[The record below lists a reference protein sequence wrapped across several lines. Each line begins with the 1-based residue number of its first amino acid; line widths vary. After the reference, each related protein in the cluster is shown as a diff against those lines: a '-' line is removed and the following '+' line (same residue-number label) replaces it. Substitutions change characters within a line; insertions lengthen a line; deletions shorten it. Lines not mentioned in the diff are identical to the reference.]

1 MLVGVRDSGG
11 GLGNNADE
19 ITTAFALFQST
30 VIELYQDEII
40 DALKQILA
48 VNQITLDL
56 YFKPATPLALLKNL
70 DTTNLSEEIEAVN
83 PYLQVFIDAAESD
96 EDLAGYNLVDAY
108 EVDADDD
115 INFEVELKV
124 DEPTVL
130 QQIINLVST
139 GRAYPEAKSKQDQT
153 KDGNT
158 FLTRYRYTECCPSKS
173 GKERSFC
180 KAMMSANK
188 LYRKE
193 DIERMGKVAVNPG
206 FGPKGSDTYSI
217 WKFHGG
223 VSCSHSWR
231 RELYLK
237 KLDSNETQKISRDRA
252 VKMGYKII
260 KNPIEVAT
268 PTCAQPHGGS
278 LDPKRKPTC

>member
-1 MLVGVRDSGG
+1 
-11 GLGNNADE
+11 
-19 ITTAFALFQST
+19 
-30 VIELYQDEII
+30 
-40 DALKQILA
+40 LA
-48 VNQITLDL
+48 
-56 YFKPATPLALLKNL
+56 
-70 DTTNLSEEIEAVN
+70 TTNLSEEIEAVN

-130 QQIINLVST
+130 QQIVNLVKT
-139 GRAYPEAKSKQDQT
+139 GRAYPDAKSKQDQT

-173 GKERSFC
+173 GSSRSFC
-180 KAMMSANK
+180 RAMMSANK

-193 DIERMGKVAVNPG
+193 DIERMGKSKVNPG
-206 FGPKGSDTYSI
+206 FGPNGTDTYSI
-217 WKFHGG
+217 WEFKGG
-223 VSCSHSWR
+223 VHCIHKWL
-231 RELYLK
+231 REIYLRK
-237 KLDSNETQKISRDRA
+237 EDEKETSKISRSRA
-252 VKMGYKII
+252 VRLGYKII

-268 PTCAQPHGGS
+268 PPCAQKNGGS
-278 LDPKRKPTC
+278 LDPNHPKTC